1 MKSSYKI
8 SAAEA
13 KEIRE
18 KMRTTKNINAC
29 RRMEAVALLG
39 EGKTP
44 EDVSDI
50 KKYNA
55 KYVRNLGLRY
65 HKQGLSALS
74 VDGRRGGNHR
84 IMNHEESTQFLEQF
98 QIQAREGKMLTVAD
112 IAQAL
117 DKKTG
122 KERKSLS
129 TAYSLLHRHGWRKV
143 MPRSKHPNKASDEEI
158 ASSKKLKLDSQS

>member
-1 MKSSYKI
+1 MGRSYKI
-8 SAAEA
+8 NAEEA

-18 KMRTTKNINAC
+18 KIRITKNATAC

-44 EDVSDI
+44 DEVAVI
-50 KKYNA
+50 KKYNS
-55 KYVRNLGLRY
+55 KYVRNLGLEY
-65 HKQGLSALS
+65 HEKGLEAFS
-74 VDGRRGGNHR
+74 VDGRCGGNNR
-84 IMNHEESTQFLEQF
+84 ILNNEESAEFLCQFEAE
-98 QIQAREGKMLTVAD
+98 AREGKVITIEQ
-112 IAQAL
+112 IANAL

-129 TAYSLLHRHGWRKV
+129 TAYSFLHRHGWRKI

-158 ASSKKLKLDSQS
+158 ESSKKLTAE